1 MQPSQEL
8 LGRKQRRGTLLG
20 LVSALRLMQPSIG
33 YYPRA
38 LFVALVIYMVDGLVD
53 CQIVYLHSR
62 LESALDGTY
71 RFFLSDVRRIHAS
84 QT

>member
-8 LGRKQRRGTLLG
+8 LGRKQHRRTLLG
-20 LVSALRLMQPSIG
+20 LISALQRMQPSIG

-38 LFVALVIYMVDGLVD
+38 SFVALVTYLVDDLVD

-71 RFFLSDVRRIHAS
+71 RFFLPDVRRIHAS

>member
-20 LVSALRLMQPSIG
+20 FVPALRRMQPSVG

-38 LFVALVIYMVDGLVD
+38 SFVALVIYLVDGLVD
-53 CQIVYLHSR
+53 CQIVYFPSR
-62 LESALDGTY
+62 LESDLDGT
-71 RFFLSDVRRIHAS
+71 H
-84 QT
+84 

>member
-8 LGRKQRRGTLLG
+8 LGHKQRRGTLLG
-20 LVSALRLMQPSIG
+20 FVSALRRMQPSVG
-33 YYPRA
+33 HYPRA
-38 LFVALVIYMVDGLVD
+38 SFVVLVIYLVDGLVD

-62 LESALDGTY
+62 LESALDGTP
-71 RFFLSDVRRIHAS
+71 RFFLPDVRRIHTS